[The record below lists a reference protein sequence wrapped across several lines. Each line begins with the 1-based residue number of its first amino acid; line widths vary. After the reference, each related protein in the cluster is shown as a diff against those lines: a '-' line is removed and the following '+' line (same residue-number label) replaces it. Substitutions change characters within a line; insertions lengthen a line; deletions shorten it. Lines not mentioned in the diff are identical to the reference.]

1 MAAISRAMRT
11 TGPASDTVVEARD
24 VTLTY
29 RTPAGPVDAVRR
41 VSLSVRPGE
50 VLGLVG
56 ESGSGK
62 STLAQLLMGYCPAGG
77 TVTSGSVLFQGTS
90 LLDLSRPALGALWGS
105 RISMVHQNA
114 LATLTPTMTIGEQ
127 IAETIRRHG
136 KGSWRDARAAALDA
150 LAAVNLPNPVA
161 LYHRYPHQLSGGQ
174 RQRVSIAIALG
185 LKPDLLILD
194 EPTTALDVTT
204 EAVILDLLRDLKA
217 SSDVAM
223 VYISHNLAVVGQ
235 IADRV
240 AVMYAGEIVELGET
254 GRLFEAPG
262 HPYTRALIDC
272 LPGPGANKRRSRLK
286 SIPGDF
292 PSLRDVGTGCAFRG
306 RCEYRLPVCDTS
318 PAWQASG
325 TGAVRCFNALEPG
338 AGRADEGG
346 PATALVPGTAVA
358 LQVDGLSKTF
368 GGTRGFAN
376 IAVSDASIEARRA
389 EIVGLVGESGS
400 GKTTLLR
407 CVAGLTSFQHGSVAI
422 EGLPV
427 AGAIRQRSAQTLKS
441 VQMVFQD
448 PESTLNPA
456 VTVGENLV
464 RHIRALRRFDA
475 GSAKLE
481 AMKAL
486 QAVRLNRGHFD
497 RYPAELSGGEKQRV
511 AIARAFAAEPSV
523 ILCDEPLSALDVS
536 VQSSVVQLLLDL
548 QSETEAAYVLVSH
561 DLSVVRYVADRIVV
575 MYLGHIVDEGST
587 ESFDRLPLHPYTE
600 ALLSAVPSFGDAGK
614 ARIRLEKQAATGDK
628 VSAGCVFASRCPR
641 AIDGLCR
648 TAAPPWQQ
656 IEGRRYLCHHAP
668 DALALLQAADGPETQ
683 KRAEIPDG
691 IAGTH

>member
-1 MAAISRAMRT
+1 MAAIRTAMAA
-11 TGPASDTVVEARD
+11 TGALSDTVVEARD

-29 RTPAGPVDAVRR
+29 ATPAGPVDAVRR

-77 TVTSGSVLFQGTS
+77 KVTSGSVLLQGAS
-90 LLDLSRPALGALWGS
+90 LLELPRSALGALWGS
-105 RISMVHQNA
+105 KISMVHQNA

-127 IAETIRRHG
+127 VAETIRQHG

-150 LAAVNLPNPVA
+150 LATVNLPNLA
-161 LYHRYPHQLSGGQ
+161 MLYHRYPHQLSGGQ

-185 LKPDLLILD
+185 MKPDLLILD

-240 AVMYAGEIVELGET
+240 AVMYAGELVELGET
-254 GRLFEAPG
+254 RRLFEAPG

-286 SIPGDF
+286 SIPGAF
-292 PSLRDVGTGCAFRG
+292 PSLRDVGTGCAFRD
-306 RCEYRLPVCDTS
+306 RCERRMPVCDTS
-318 PAWQASG
+318 PEWQASG

-338 AGRADEGG
+338 AGTAGESG
-346 PATALVPGTAVA
+346 PATVLVPGMAVS
-358 LQVDGLSKTF
+358 LQVDRLSKTF

-376 IAVSDASIEARRA
+376 IAVNDASLEAHRA

-407 CVAGLTSFQHGSVAI
+407 CVAGLTAFQQGRVAV
-422 EGLPV
+422 EGVAV
-427 AGAIRQRSAQTLKS
+427 AGAIRKRSAETLKS

-464 RHIRALRRFDA
+464 RHIRALSRIDA
-475 GSAKLE
+475 AGAKLE
-481 AMKAL
+481 AIKAL
-486 QAVRLNRGHFD
+486 QAVRLNRNHFD
-497 RYPAELSGGEKQRV
+497 RYSAELSGGEKQRV

-536 VQSSVVQLLLDL
+536 VQSSIVQLLLDL

-600 ALLSAVPSFGDAGK
+600 ALLSAVPTFGEAGR
-614 ARIRLEKQAATGDK
+614 ARIRLEKQASTGDK
-628 VSAGCVFASRCPR
+628 ALSGCVFTSRCPR

-648 TAAPPWQQ
+648 EAAPPWQQ

-668 DALALLQAADGPETQ
+668 QALALLQAGDRSETKQ
-683 KRAEIPDG
+683 RAETSDG
-691 IAGTH
+691 IVGTH